1 MGTLNTTLNQ
11 TSLLSTCQQY
21 HVAWKVELSH
31 MHWELSE
38 GFKKWDIPNW
48 ERPLRWGAFEA
59 AKFILALIPEKRQE
73 PKRHTQSRAEMAH
86 VCTQSR
92 KYTPPRIKMVIILLA
107 STSFLC
113 CLRHFFLFAYSGQ
126 WLWWEVSDK
135 KAGQLHGAQSM
146 VWFKMFHLKYV
157 RVVRRD

>member
-48 ERPLRWGAFEA
+48 ARPLRWGAFEA
-59 AKFILALIPEKRQE
+59 AKFILALIPEKHQE
-73 PKRHTQSRAEMAH
+73 PKRHAQSRAEMAH

-92 KYTPPRIKMVIILLA
+92 KYTPPRIKMVIILPA
-107 STSFLC
+107 STSFLS
-113 CLRHFFLFAYSGQ
+113 CLRHFFDLLIQVNDCDGKS
-126 WLWWEVSDK
+126 VIK
-135 KAGQLHGAQSM
+135 KPDSYMEHRA
-146 VWFKMFHLKYV
+146 WFGLKCFI
-157 RVVRRD
+157 